1 MESCELL
8 ITCGFTKPAA
18 SLTLKDVPQL
28 TRSISFHC
36 TLLKV
41 KAELDEMCSGLR
53 LSGVLEVIQDIPDLF
68 RNFLVYNRRK
78 LTAGKLLIV
87 L

>member
-28 TRSISFHC
+28 TRSISLHC
-36 TLLKV
+36 MLLKV

-53 LSGVLEVIQDIPDLF
+53 LSEVLEVIQDNPELF
-68 RNFLVYNRRK
+68 RNLFVYNRRK
-78 LTAGKLLIV
+78 LTAGKLQIV